1 VWSWARQ
8 TLYKDITMVFLGL
21 PFELLTM
28 GEELSL
34 QYREGFNRYQPVT
47 AYQVA
52 LKLVIHF
59 HNKVKKA
66 TQ

>member
-1 VWSWARQ
+1 
-8 TLYKDITMVFLGL
+8 MVFLGL